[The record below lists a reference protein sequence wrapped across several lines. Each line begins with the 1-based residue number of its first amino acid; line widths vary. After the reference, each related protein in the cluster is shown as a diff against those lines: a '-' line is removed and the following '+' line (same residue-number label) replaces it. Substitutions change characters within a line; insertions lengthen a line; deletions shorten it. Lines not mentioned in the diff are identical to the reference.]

1 MKGLITGN
9 SCAKGCAV
17 YLIMLALILA
27 VSGPGSGAIRL
38 RIETGSPAQS
48 GQSTPPVSA
57 TARPIEQF
65 PVRPEPMRQQPPA
78 TPTPAA
84 AAQLGGLQPAVTA
97 TPYAQEQGI
106 SAEVSGP
113 FYIVQ
118 PGDTLWSI
126 ARQFGT
132 TVEALRRANGL
143 DGNLIWP
150 GQVLYLPED
159 IRN

>member
-48 GQSTPPVSA
+48 GQSTPPASA
-57 TARPIEQF
+57 T
-65 PVRPEPMRQQPPA
+65 VRAPEPMRQQPTE

-84 AAQLGGLQPAVTA
+84 APQPGGPQPAVTA
-97 TPYAQEQGI
+97 TPYTQEQGI

-132 TVEALRRANGL
+132 TVEALRSANGL

-150 GQVLYLPED
+150 GQVLYLPQD

>member
-48 GQSTPPVSA
+48 GQSTPPASA
-57 TARPIEQF
+57 T
-65 PVRPEPMRQQPPA
+65 VRAPEPMRQQPPA